1 MNKNEQFRNDVLSSV
16 ESLTYEQLNQQPA
29 SNTWSVMQV
38 LEHLYLMERMIVS
51 RVKDQ
56 LENGVDQPTEDKPF
70 HLAVDRSRKVDAPA
84 QVTPSNEKQTL
95 EEMKSKLAE
104 SRAALIELEETA
116 SEDKLKQKSFPHPV
130 FGLMD
135 LKQWIDFIGYHEKR
149 HQEQIEE
156 IKAVIGA

>member
-1 MNKNEQFRNDVLSSV
+1 
-16 ESLTYEQLNQQPA
+16 
-29 SNTWSVMQV
+29 
-38 LEHLYLMERMIVS
+38 MERYASIRTFIFDGAHDCFTCKGSV
-51 RVKDQ
+51 RKRC
-56 LENGVDQPTEDKPF
+56 DQPTEDKPF

-156 IKAVIGA
+156 IKTAIGA

>member
-1 MNKNEQFRNDVLSSV
+1 
-16 ESLTYEQLNQQPA
+16 QPA

-116 SEDKLKQKSFPHPV
+116 SEDKLK
-130 FGLMD
+130 
-135 LKQWIDFIGYHEKR
+135 
-149 HQEQIEE
+149 
-156 IKAVIGA
+156 